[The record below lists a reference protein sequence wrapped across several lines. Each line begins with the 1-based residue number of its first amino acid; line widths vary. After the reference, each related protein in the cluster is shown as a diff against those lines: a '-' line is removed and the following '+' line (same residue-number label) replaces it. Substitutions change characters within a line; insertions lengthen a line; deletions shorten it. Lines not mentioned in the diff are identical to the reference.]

1 MKTEK
6 YQKNRQNHCNLK
18 SDGSRSDIS
27 AMVDNGLNICV
38 DWLAFTIT
46 ELSSVKQVMEFLGF
60 DILQF
65 SQAPRGAMG
74 YKSMYKLDGYPV
86 SVLYDGSE
94 GMGIHV
100 NISGSAVSYCI
111 AAYRA
116 KLSEK
121 NPFDNQMA
129 FPVDDFTLTALSR
142 FLKDLKEIGHLTR
155 MDLAIDDIGSGQ
167 YFTCEEIEKY
177 LMEDRVV
184 SKFRKFHIDKDYK
197 MGGEVIGHTIYLGS
211 RKSEVFLRIYDK
223 YLEQKAKDPENTPEI
238 PWVRWE
244 FELKNHRADLAA
256 DMLIGGC
263 DMGQVVLGIL
273 TNYVRIIDPDDTN
286 RTRCS
291 STLKWQL
298 FIDGMKAIRL
308 YVPDAPKTLEDKRQ
322 WIDKQVLSTLAG
334 LFLAYGGTFSFIED
348 NLEFGIRKMK
358 YDLRELVVRANPEA
372 AEFLLDMDN
381 W

>member
-1 MKTEK
+1 M
-6 YQKNRQNHCNLK
+6 
-18 SDGSRSDIS
+18 RSDIS
-27 AMVDNGLNICV
+27 AFMSNGLSVCV

-46 ELSSVKQVMEFLGF
+46 ELSSVQAVIDFLGF
-60 DILQF
+60 DLLQF

-94 GMGIHV
+94 DMGIHV

-111 AAYRA
+111 AAYRD
-116 KLSEK
+116 KISTG
-121 NPFDNQMA
+121 NPFDREKTLQ
-129 FPVDDFTLTALSR
+129 VDDFSLTALSR

-155 MDLAIDDIGSGQ
+155 MDLAIDDAGPGQ
-167 YFTCEEIEKY
+167 YFTCAEIEGY
-177 LMEDRVV
+177 LMNDQVV
-184 SKFRKFHIDKDYK
+184 SKFRKFHVDKDYK
-197 MGGEVIGHTIYLGS
+197 MGGELIGHTLYLGS

-244 FELKNHRADLAA
+244 FELKNRRADLAA
-256 DMLIGGC
+256 DMLIHGC
-263 DMGQVVLGIL
+263 DMGQVILGVLS
-273 TNYVRIIDPDDTN
+273 NYVRIIDLDDSN

-298 FIDGMKAIRL
+298 FINGIKAIRL
-308 YVPDAPKTLEDKRQ
+308 YVPEAPKTLEDKRQ
-322 WIDKQVLSTLAG
+322 WIDRQVLSTLAG

-348 NLEFGIRKMK
+348 NIDLGIRKMK
-358 YDLRELVVRANPEA
+358 YDLRELVIKANPEA
-372 AEFLLDMDN
+372 AEFFSVAED
-381 W
+381 